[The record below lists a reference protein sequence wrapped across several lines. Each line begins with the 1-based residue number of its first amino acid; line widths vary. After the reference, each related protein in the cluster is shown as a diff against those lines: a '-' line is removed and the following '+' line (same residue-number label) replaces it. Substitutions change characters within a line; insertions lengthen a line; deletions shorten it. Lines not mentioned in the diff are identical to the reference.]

1 MQTGR
6 SDRALETPPRRG
18 AACLRTS
25 APTAARR
32 RRPAAGVLPHLLRR
46 SAESVDCKGDLGRSA
61 PGSGSVRRP
70 TLETRRT
77 RGEAGG
83 GRFGR
88 LCRLK
93 LWRRRRYACASP
105 SHAAANPPRETG
117 NDARRARCDAFSPG
131 RTGCIHAVR
140 LEAPSTCI
148 GGLLRRRAVWSRRD
162 GRQRMRPIRD
172 PRSVGSGLR
181 FLTGPRPPRRACPQ
195 ARRRDSHRRTAKAR
209 RRPAPGGRCCLRP
222 GSGAPRRP
230 AARPR
235 QGRANT
241 SG

>member
-6 SDRALETPPRRG
+6 SDRALETPPRRC

-25 APTAARR
+25 APTAPRR
-32 RRPAAGVLPHLLRR
+32 RRPAAGVLPCLLRR

-88 LCRLK
+88 LCRFNADAAR
-93 LWRRRRYACASP
+93 WACAGP
-105 SHAAANPPRETG
+105 SHAAANPPRET
-117 NDARRARCDAFSPG
+117 DDDTRQARCGALSPG
-131 RTGCIHAVR
+131 RAGCVHAVR
-140 LEAPSTCI
+140 FEAPSTWI
-148 GGLLRRRAVWSRRD
+148 GGLLRRLAVWSRRD
-162 GRQRMRPIRD
+162 GRQRIRPTRD
-172 PRSVGSGLR
+172 PSSTGSGPR
-181 FLTGPRPPRRACPQ
+181 FTTAPRPPRRACPQ

-209 RRPAPGGRCCLRP
+209 RRPAPGSRYCLRP

-230 AARPR
+230 AARRR